1 MKRGAHQLARVFQ
14 SELLGSMAWKA
25 LNTIGL
31 QGSVLLSTVVVARLV
46 GLESFGAYA
55 VMATTVMSAASLAQA
70 GTSLTATK
78 FVGEHLHSDPGQVAR
93 VLRMCAQLT
102 LVMAGLMAGGL
113 ALGSGPLAT
122 HLLGQPQ
129 MAPHLAWAGVAVAFQ
144 TLAVYMN
151 GALEGF
157 GAFRQVSRVG
167 LLSGLAHL
175 LLTGLGAWLLGLD
188 GAVAGF
194 VLSMAGRLALYGHA
208 LGAVRREHRIPARGR
223 IDTGHWRELLRFTL
237 PAGLS
242 SLVTL
247 PCHWLVTALVAR
259 EPGGLALAG
268 LFMAATQIRLV
279 VVQLPIMLNSVSFAV
294 LSRLRGQHRAD
305 EYRQVFWANM
315 AGSALLC
322 LLVAGAAALLA
333 APIMA
338 GYGSEFAAGQAV
350 LLILLASVV
359 PEVLALS
366 AYQLV
371 QSSGRMWRS
380 LLLIIGPRD
389 LLYLALAAAWLPTH
403 GAHGAANAYLAAQ
416 VFSLASTLLVG
427 RGGMVPRDAA
437 GSTPRPD

>member
-1 MKRGAHQLARVFQ
+1 MKQGAHRLARVFQ
-14 SELLGSMAWKA
+14 SELLGSLVWKA

-55 VMATTVMSAASLAQA
+55 VMATTVMSAAGLAQA

-78 FVGEHLHSDPGQVAR
+78 FVGEHLHSDPGQVAG
-93 VLRMCAQLT
+93 VLRMCGQLT
-102 LVMAGLMAGGL
+102 LAMAGLMAAGL

-129 MAPHLAWAGVAVAFQ
+129 LAPHLAWAGVAVACQ

-157 GAFRQVSRVG
+157 GAFRHVSRVG
-167 LLSGLAHL
+167 VLSGLAHL
-175 LLTGLGAWLLGLD
+175 LLTGLGAWLYGLD
-188 GAVAGF
+188 GAVVGF
-194 VLSMAGRLALYGHA
+194 VLSMACRLALYANA
-208 LGAVRREHRIPARGR
+208 LGAVRREHRIPAAGQV
-223 IDTGHWRELLRFTL
+223 GKAQWRALLRFTL
-237 PAGLS
+237 PAGLA

-259 EPGGLALAG
+259 EPGGLQLAG

-279 VVQLPIMLNSVSFAV
+279 VVQLPIMLNSVSFSV
-294 LSRLRGQHRAD
+294 LSRLRGQRRVH

-315 AGSALLC
+315 AASALLC
-322 LLVAGAAALLA
+322 LVVAGAAALLA
-333 APIMA
+333 APIMSS
-338 GYGSEFAAGQAV
+338 YGSQFAAGQAV

-389 LLYLALAAAWLPTH
+389 LLYLALAAAWLPAY
-403 GAHGAANAYLAAQ
+403 GVHGAAAAYLAAQ
-416 VFSLASTLLVG
+416 AFSLASTLVVG
-427 RGGMVPRDAA
+427 RGGMVPH
-437 GSTPRPD
+437 GTSRPD